1 MTAQA
6 QKRDLMTHLALL
18 YAIWGDEVRSEAL
31 RTMIRTRL
39 PEEPRQG
46 MSQQNREIVQ
56 RSVQSQA
63 IIV

>member
-1 MTAQA
+1 MTAQTRII
-6 QKRDLMTHLALL
+6 KCDHLAHLSLL

-31 RTMIRTRL
+31 RAMMRR
-39 PEEPRQG
+39 
-46 MSQQNREIVQ
+46 MSQQNREIEQ

>member
-1 MTAQA
+1 MNAQT
-6 QKRDLMTHLALL
+6 QITKRDHLAHLALL

-31 RTMIRTRL
+31 RTM
-39 PEEPRQG
+39 
-46 MSQQNREIVQ
+46 MSRMNQQNREIEQ